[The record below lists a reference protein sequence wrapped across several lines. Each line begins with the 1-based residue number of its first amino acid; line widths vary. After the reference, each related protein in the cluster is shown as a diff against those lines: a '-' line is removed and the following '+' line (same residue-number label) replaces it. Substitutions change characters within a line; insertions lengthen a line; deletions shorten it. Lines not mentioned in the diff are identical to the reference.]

1 MQVDFVIED
10 RDMII
15 QAVFDGQ
22 LSVEHITMD
31 EIFELEDALFEE
43 ICDEVTPFAI
53 WETIQ

>member
-10 RDMII
+10 REMII

-22 LSVEHITMD
+22 LGVEHISMD

-43 ICDEVTPFAI
+43 ICDELTPFST
-53 WETIQ
+53 WETLQ